1 MNNDTLLRAY
11 GGQAHF
17 YDLIFEP
24 FYGPGHRRAVRA
36 MDPQPGQKVLEV
48 GAGTGLSLPHYP
60 KNIELTGIDLS
71 PKMLAKAENRARR
84 LGLTHVDYKIMDAL
98 DMDFGKAQFD
108 HVVAMQLF
116 SVVPDPQ
123 QLLKEMRRVCKP
135 GGKII
140 FANYFGSD
148 RASARFWRWSL
159 QPLKPFLGFR
169 PLYRRAQFLDLAKEL
184 NWNFYEGKELG
195 FTVALAKNK

>member
-17 YDLIFEP
+17 YDLVFEP
-24 FYGPGHRRAVRA
+24 FYGPGHRRAIRA
-36 MDPQPGQKVLEV
+36 MDPQPGQRVLEV
-48 GAGTGLSLPHYP
+48 GAGTGLSLPYYP
-60 KNIELTGIDLS
+60 HDIQLTGIDLS
-71 PKMLAKAENRARR
+71 PKMLAKAERRARR
-84 LGLTHVDYKIMDAL
+84 LGFSHVDYKIMDAL
-98 DMDFGKAQFD
+98 KMDFGKAQFD

-123 QLLKEMRRVCKP
+123 RLLSEMRRVCKP

-148 RASARFWRWSL
+148 RLSARFWRQVL
-159 QPLKPFLGFR
+159 NPLKPVLGFR
-169 PLYRRAQFLDLAKEL
+169 PLYRRARFLELAKEL
-184 NWNFYEGKELG
+184 NWEFYEGKELG
-195 FTVALAKNK
+195 FTVAWAENR